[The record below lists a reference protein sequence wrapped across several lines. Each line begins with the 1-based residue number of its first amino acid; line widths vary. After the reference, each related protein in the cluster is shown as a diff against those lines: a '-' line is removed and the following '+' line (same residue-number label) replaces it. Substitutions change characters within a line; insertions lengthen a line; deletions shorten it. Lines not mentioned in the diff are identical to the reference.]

1 MLSPGEN
8 THRDKI
14 NRANARENNL
24 TTKTNKTP
32 RTRGAEQSH
41 VKAHEDDERAKR
53 NTKTCQDG
61 KKSTQTAKCRNE

>member
-14 NRANARENNL
+14 HKANARENNL
-24 TTKTNKTP
+24 TTNTNKTP

-41 VKAHEDDERAKR
+41 VKAHER
-53 NTKTCQDG
+53 
-61 KKSTQTAKCRNE
+61 